1 MGFYWVL
8 MGCYWVLLG
17 LVGFYWILLGFTG
30 FYWVL
35 LGFTGFYWVLLGF
48 TEFYW
53 ALLASSSWKAKHR
66 FKKKFVDGLIVFRI
80 VLIGKIDRIANVY
93 RRTLSSIGSKT

>member
-1 MGFYWVL
+1 MYLPKYPSIFR
-8 MGCYWVLLG
+8 
-17 LVGFYWILLGFTG
+17 

-35 LGFTGFYWVLLGF
+35 LSFIGLYWV
-48 TEFYW
+48 
-53 ALLASSSWKAKHR
+53 LLASSSWKAKHR

-93 RRTLSSIGSKT
+93 RRTLSSIGSKTEANNRIMDPFS